1 MNPTETFSDGS
12 LVFPNHSVEA
22 LSNSYPSE
30 EAAEQLSVQVAD
42 SLPAVEALRPI
53 WTEWTHNLNTNL
65 DYYLDNLKRDP
76 TILHPYVITASERG
90 VPQAML
96 VGHVRKCRVS
106 TVVSSVNIRGPK
118 AKVLEV
124 IAGGRMGLQS
134 TAIDKVFVLQLRNA
148 LRSDG
153 IDQLCFQRLPMES
166 DLLRELRHM
175 PGFLMK
181 ERVPHVVRY
190 LVAPLAPASGKRAP
204 ALSGKNRRE
213 AQRKPRI
220 LQRAFP
226 GRARFQCFSGIGEL
240 EDGLRDATAVRVTTW
255 QHDLDGR
262 VLNTPNARA
271 KFVFCA
277 QQGWLRIYVM
287 YVDGSPVAFLIGQHY
302 QQKFYCQHA
311 GYRPD
316 FARYSVGSLLTA
328 WAFESLAA
336 AGVEQVDLGE
346 GGQEHNR
353 RLGGR
358 VCEEGMVHVYAPS
371 LRGLCVNLFFAGAQ
385 IARTAGR
392 RTLTELRLNRPS
404 RAWSQFLISRWKAR
418 NGVNHLCP

>member
-204 ALSGKNRRE
+204 ALSGKTT
-213 AQRKPRI
+213 P
-220 LQRAFP
+220 LP
-226 GRARFQCFSGIGEL
+226 
-240 EDGLRDATAVRVTTW
+240 LRV
-255 QHDLDGR
+255 
-262 VLNTPNARA
+262 
-271 KFVFCA
+271 
-277 QQGWLRIYVM
+277 
-287 YVDGSPVAFLIGQHY
+287 
-302 QQKFYCQHA
+302 
-311 GYRPD
+311 
-316 FARYSVGSLLTA
+316 
-328 WAFESLAA
+328 
-336 AGVEQVDLGE
+336 
-346 GGQEHNR
+346 
-353 RLGGR
+353 
-358 VCEEGMVHVYAPS
+358 
-371 LRGLCVNLFFAGAQ
+371 
-385 IARTAGR
+385 
-392 RTLTELRLNRPS
+392 
-404 RAWSQFLISRWKAR
+404 
-418 NGVNHLCP
+418 